1 MPSYWLAVVLVLVF
15 AYWWRVFPAFGAQG
29 LDAEFLSPAG
39 RLGDRLRHLALPLVT
54 LTLIGIG
61 GIARYVRGSLV
72 DLQGSQFLTVARAK
86 GLSRRAVLLRH
97 ALPNALIPV
106 LILLGLSLPALFS
119 GAVFVEAIFAWPGV
133 GRLLVTAVQARD
145 YPVVLAATT
154 ISAALVVLG
163 SLLADGL
170 VVMADPRLGG
180 MRSMRDGRA
189 RFGIACLVVLALIA
203 VLAPWIS
210 SGDPAL
216 QRDVVATR
224 FLPPLTTDVNGMFH
238 LLGTDR
244 LGRDVW
250 TRLAFGARVSLGV
263 GLLGVSLSV
272 LIGVLVG
279 GVAGASR
286 GVVSRGLLAVT
297 DFALA
302 LPRVVLLLL
311 LATLWA
317 PGVLLVVIVLGV
329 TGWMPVARLV
339 HGEVRKLM
347 AQPFV
352 ESAVA
357 HGCES
362 AAGSWAGTCCR
373 MR

>member
-1 MPSYWLAVVLVLVF
+1 MTTRYLLTRALIGLGVLWGVVTLVFLLLRVAPGDPARLILGPSATPEQVEAQRHQLGLDRPVVEQYGAWLSRVVRGDLGTSIATGRPVGAMLAQAWPATALLVSLSLLLSYVLGILLALAQADTSGTKIDTSLSVASVTLYAMPSYWLAVVLVLAF

-29 LDAEFLSPAG
+29 LDAEFLSPVG

-133 GRLLVTAVQARD
+133 GRLLVSAVQARD

-170 VVMADPRLGG
+170 VAMADPRL
-180 MRSMRDGRA
+180 RD
-189 RFGIACLVVLALIA
+189 A
-203 VLAPWIS
+203 VDA
-210 SGDPAL
+210 
-216 QRDVVATR
+216 
-224 FLPPLTTDVNGMFH
+224 
-238 LLGTDR
+238 
-244 LGRDVW
+244 
-250 TRLAFGARVSLGV
+250 
-263 GLLGVSLSV
+263 
-272 LIGVLVG
+272 
-279 GVAGASR
+279 
-286 GVVSRGLLAVT
+286 
-297 DFALA
+297 
-302 LPRVVLLLL
+302 
-311 LATLWA
+311 
-317 PGVLLVVIVLGV
+317 
-329 TGWMPVARLV
+329 
-339 HGEVRKLM
+339 
-347 AQPFV
+347 
-352 ESAVA
+352 
-357 HGCES
+357 
-362 AAGSWAGTCCR
+362 
-373 MR
+373 

>member
-1 MPSYWLAVVLVLVF
+1 MP
-15 AYWWRVFPAFGAQG
+15 
-29 LDAEFLSPAG
+29 
-39 RLGDRLRHLALPLVT
+39 
-54 LTLIGIG
+54 
-61 GIARYVRGSLV
+61 
-72 DLQGSQFLTVARAK
+72 
-86 GLSRRAVLLRH
+86 
-97 ALPNALIPV
+97 
-106 LILLGLSLPALFS
+106 
-119 GAVFVEAIFAWPGV
+119 
-133 GRLLVTAVQARD
+133 
-145 YPVVLAATT
+145 
-154 ISAALVVLG
+154 
-163 SLLADGL
+163 
-170 VVMADPRLGG
+170 
-180 MRSMRDGRA
+180 SMRDGRA
-189 RFGIACLVVLALIA
+189 RFGVACLVVLALIA

-210 SGDPAL
+210 NGDPAL

-224 FLPPLTTDVNGMFH
+224 FLPPLTTDLNGMFH

-263 GLLGVSLSV
+263 GLLGVSLSL

-286 GVVSRGLLAVT
+286 GAVSKGLLAMT

-317 PGVLLVVIVLGV
+317 PGVLLVVVVLGV

-339 HGEVRKLM
+339 YGEVRKLM
-347 AQPFV
+347 TQPFV

-357 HGCES
+357 MGASRRRVLGRHVLPNAMTPVI
-362 AAGSWAGTCCR
+362 AAAALGVGNAITLEAGLSFLGVGVQPPAPSWGGMIASGRDALINAPWVAIAPGVALVLVVVACTLVGDALQAGKGAQGT
-373 MR
+373 

>member
-1 MPSYWLAVVLVLVF
+1 MSHRYLLTRMLTGIGVMWGVVTLVFLLLRVAPGDPARLILGPSATVEQVEAQRHQLGLDRPVVEQYGAWLSRVVRGDLGTSIATGRPVGAMLAEAWPATALLVSLSLLLSYILGILLALVQADASGTKVDTGLSIASVTLYAMPSYWLAVVLVLAF

-29 LDAEFLSPAG
+29 LDAEFLSPVG

-133 GRLLVTAVQARD
+133 GRLLVSAVQARD

-170 VVMADPRLGG
+170 VVLADPRL
-180 MRSMRDGRA
+180 RD
-189 RFGIACLVVLALIA
+189 A
-203 VLAPWIS
+203 VDA
-210 SGDPAL
+210 
-216 QRDVVATR
+216 
-224 FLPPLTTDVNGMFH
+224 
-238 LLGTDR
+238 
-244 LGRDVW
+244 
-250 TRLAFGARVSLGV
+250 
-263 GLLGVSLSV
+263 
-272 LIGVLVG
+272 
-279 GVAGASR
+279 
-286 GVVSRGLLAVT
+286 
-297 DFALA
+297 
-302 LPRVVLLLL
+302 
-311 LATLWA
+311 
-317 PGVLLVVIVLGV
+317 
-329 TGWMPVARLV
+329 
-339 HGEVRKLM
+339 
-347 AQPFV
+347 
-352 ESAVA
+352 
-357 HGCES
+357 
-362 AAGSWAGTCCR
+362 
-373 MR
+373 